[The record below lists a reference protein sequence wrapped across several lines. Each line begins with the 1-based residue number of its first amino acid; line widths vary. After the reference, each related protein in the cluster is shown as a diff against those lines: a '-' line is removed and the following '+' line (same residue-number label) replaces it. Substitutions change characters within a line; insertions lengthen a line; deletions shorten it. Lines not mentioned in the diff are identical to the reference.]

1 MTGSA
6 LAGLATLLAVMSAV
20 WLASVVRRDVSIV
33 DIWWSLAIL
42 AAACVY
48 ASDADHLTPRRM
60 LILAAL
66 ALWAIR
72 LAAYLTWRA
81 WGAEE
86 DRRYQAMR
94 ARRPRFRWS
103 SLLVVFWLQAVL
115 AWVISLPLLVAM
127 QGEPP
132 DAPRLLDAAGAV
144 LFAIGFCFEAVGD
157 WQMGRFKADSANR
170 GRVLDRGLWRYTR
183 HPNYFG
189 EAVLWWGVWLL
200 AGATPGALW
209 TIVSPVLLT
218 WLLLRVSGVRL
229 LESALLN
236 EKPAYRDYVARTS
249 AFLPMPPKPI
259 RDRSRDSLAGS

>member
-6 LAGLATLLAVMSAV
+6 LAGLGTLLALMSAV
-20 WLASVVRRDVSIV
+20 WLASVVRRDASIV

-48 ASDADHLTPRRM
+48 ASDADHLTPRRI
-60 LILAAL
+60 LVLAAL
-66 ALWAIR
+66 VLWAMR
-72 LAAYLTWRA
+72 LAVYLAWRG
-81 WGAEE
+81 WGVQE
-86 DRRYQAMR
+86 DPRYQAMR

-103 SLLVVFWLQAVL
+103 SLFIVFWFQAVL
-115 AWVISLPLLVAM
+115 AWLISLPLLVAM
-127 QGEPP
+127 QGEPQ
-132 DAPRLLDAAGAV
+132 DAPRLLDAVGVV
-144 LFAIGFCFEAVGD
+144 LFAVGFGFEAVGD
-157 WQMGRFKADSANR
+157 WQMARFKADSANR

-189 EAVLWWGVWLL
+189 EAVLWWGLWFL
-200 AGATPGALW
+200 AGATRGALW
-209 TIVSPVLLT
+209 TIVSPVLMT

-249 AFLPMPPKPI
+249 AFLPMPPRPI
-259 RDRSRDSLAGS
+259 RGRSR